1 MLIVG
6 ILRPEKRKTGTVE
19 NRIGLF
25 VLIVRADQN
34 AGKPIFYR
42 KGFAKLVF
50 FQMTQNRIVILRLS
64 CPLSGASGA
73 PTGKRQPVRP
83 QSKAQE

>member
-6 ILRPEKRKTGTVE
+6 ILRHEKRKTGTVE

-34 AGKPIFYR
+34 AGKPIFCR
-42 KGFAKLVF
+42 KGFVKSVF
-50 FQMTQNRIVILRLS
+50 SQVTQNRIVNLRPS
-64 CPLSGASGA
+64 CLLSGVSGV